1 MLRTSVALVMR
12 DSNYKYVWQVKTM
25 VYVSDATYSEL
36 NSFINLNFQMNEFC
50 DNIAYILGY
59 KKMVKSEEIFHSRF
73 AHKFPEFADRISNL
87 MIKLEVRPKRGSLK
101 TEDRDYIDNVEMFKD
116 LKKKID
122 EFRTSIIKLIDIA
135 DINNDVE
142 VRTEMEGFLTD
153 FIPYLNQ
160 SNIWLDKAIKYGDN
174 LKDFDKDFSVFTKI

>member
-12 DSNYKYVWQVKTM
+12 GSNYKYVWQVKTM

-101 TEDRDYIDNVEMFKD
+101 TEDRDYSENV
-116 LKKKID
+116 
-122 EFRTSIIKLIDIA
+122 
-135 DINNDVE
+135 
-142 VRTEMEGFLTD
+142 
-153 FIPYLNQ
+153 
-160 SNIWLDKAIKYGDN
+160 
-174 LKDFDKDFSVFTKI
+174 